1 MIKTVNFPENF
12 EPKNCPVH
20 ARNEIAINAPVKD
33 VWNWLIHVNTWPDWY
48 PNSSNIKILNQR
60 NGMLAADTQFKWR
73 TFNTNI
79 TSTMKKYQPYEQLAW
94 EAKGFGIHAY
104 HGWLIVP
111 KENSVQVI
119 TEETQNGLLP
129 KLFGG
134 FIQKGLLKQH
144 QIWLEGL
151 KKMSEA

>member
-1 MIKTVNFPENF
+1 MIKTINFPDNF
-12 EPKNCPVH
+12 NPNNCPVY
-20 ARNEIAINAPVKD
+20 AKNEITINAPAKD
-33 VWNWLIHVNTWPDWY
+33 VWKWLINVNTWPDWY

-60 NGMLAADTQFKWR
+60 DGMLAADTQFKWR

-79 TSTMKKYQPYEQLAW
+79 TSIIKRHQPYEQLSW
-94 EAKGFGIHAY
+94 KAKGFGIHAY

-111 KENSVQVI
+111 QEKGVHVV
-119 TEETQNGLLP
+119 TEETQYGFFPTLA
-129 KLFGG
+129 GG

-151 KKMSEA
+151 KNMSES